1 MTDLTL
7 GYRDILTGGA
17 AVHIARAQVTPTRP
31 KTLHGHDF
39 HELFWV
45 QNGQI
50 RHHTPD
56 GIETLSEGS
65 LGFIRPGDT
74 HGLQGRGDHALV
86 VSLTLHPSLI
96 DALGK
101 RHEALQG
108 QFFWADAP
116 QILHLDMQAMLALNQ
131 AALTLERS
139 ALDRLSTEAFLL
151 PICAGLSK
159 PAQPDAPEWLLH
171 AMTAA
176 KSPKVFRQGAAG
188 LVAVTGQTHPHVS
201 RTMKQATGTSP
212 SAYIND
218 LRMTH
223 AARQLTGTS
232 ETLADIAAD
241 IGIPNLSHFHKLF
254 RAYHKLT
261 PHQYRR
267 KFQRDV
273 MQPIKD

>member
-7 GYRDILTGGA
+7 GYRDIITGGT
-17 AVHIARAQVTPTRP
+17 AVHIARAQVTPARP
-31 KTLHGHDF
+31 KALHGHDF
-39 HELFWV
+39 FELFWV

-50 RHHTPD
+50 RHHTPG
-56 GIETLSEGS
+56 GIKTLPEGS
-65 LGFIRPGDT
+65 VGFMRPGDT

-86 VSLTLHPSLI
+86 VSLTLHPSPI

-101 RHEALQG
+101 RHAALQG
-108 QFFWADAP
+108 QFFWADTP
-116 QILHLDMQAMLALNQ
+116 QILHLDMQAMLGLNQ

-159 PAQPDAPEWLLH
+159 PAQPDTPKWLRH
-171 AMTAA
+171 AMATA

-188 LVAVTGQTHPHVS
+188 LVAATGQTHPHVS
-201 RTMKQATGTSP
+201 RTMKQATGISP

-223 AARQLTGTS
+223 AARQLTSTS
-232 ETLADIAAD
+232 DALADIATE
-241 IGIPNLSHFHKLF
+241 IGVPNLSHFHKIFLSH
-254 RAYHKLT
+254 HKMT

-273 MQPIKD
+273 VQPIKD